1 MLHRN
6 LSVPSDWGT
15 HSYYAKTKT
24 RVVIHNDTLR
34 NRAAGPLGS
43 GPVSPDQRPR
53 TRSPRGDG
61 TGAATCPRGGDARD
75 LQPWIRTTADGS
87 GPSMCTV
94 QTPVSPRLSH
104 PLRDGPE
111 PPRVPLPRARARVF
125 RWKLAHPPTLNVV
138 VEAWS
143 AAAWH
148 SDSFL
153 SDHAVGRELPRRAR
167 ITVRQVARYRGGQ
180 QSCRRRARASAI
192 TVTEQLGRI
201 IKWR

>member
-61 TGAATCPRGGDARD
+61 TGAATCPRGGDARG
-75 LQPWIRTTADGS
+75 LQPWIRITADGS
-87 GPSMCTV
+87 GPSTCTV
-94 QTPVSPRLSH
+94 QTPREPSAQPPAQGWSRAATCPTTADTGASLPLEACSPTYI
-104 PLRDGPE
+104 
-111 PPRVPLPRARARVF
+111 
-125 RWKLAHPPTLNVV
+125 KC
-138 VEAWS
+138 
-143 AAAWH
+143 
-148 SDSFL
+148 
-153 SDHAVGRELPRRAR
+153 
-167 ITVRQVARYRGGQ
+167 GG
-180 QSCRRRARASAI
+180 
-192 TVTEQLGRI
+192 
-201 IKWR
+201 